1 MAVNL
6 NQYQR
11 TVGVFNNRKI
21 PLKKTHGPSLE
32 KKYFDNSPDPNSDNP
47 NCTYSKI
54 CNLA

>member
-11 TVGVFNNRKI
+11 TVRVFNNRKI